1 MEEQIS
7 LLKQHMPGEAA
18 VLIYQWIAEAPC
30 EFVISRSRR
39 TKFGDYRAPFRG
51 KGHRISVNHDLNPY
65 AFLIT
70 TVHEFAHLKTWE
82 THKARV
88 KPHGEIWKA
97 NFRQLMEPFF
107 RMDLFPQDVEQAV
120 ARYLGNP
127 GASSCSDLN
136 LFRALQ
142 RYDQRADHLTILE
155 QVPEK
160 AVFVIASGRV
170 FEKGE
175 KLRKRY
181 RCREKASGR
190 TYLFNPLA
198 EVEVLIMP

>member
-1 MEEQIS
+1 
-7 LLKQHMPGEAA
+7 MPQEAA
-18 VLIYQWIAEAPC
+18 PLIYQWIVDAPC
-30 EFVISRSRR
+30 EFHISRSRR

-51 KGHRISVNHDLNPY
+51 RGHRISVNHDLNPF

-88 KPHGEIWKA
+88 RPHGEVWKK
-97 NFRQLMEPFF
+97 NFRELMAPFF
-107 RMDLFPQDVEQAV
+107 GLDLFPSDIEQAV
-120 ARYLGNP
+120 MQYLDNP

-136 LFRALQ
+136 LFRTLQ
-142 RYDQRADHLTILE
+142 RYDKRADHLTILE
-155 QVPEK
+155 QLPEK

-181 RCREKASGR
+181 RCRERASGR
-190 TYLFNPLA
+190 MYLFNPLA
-198 EVEVLIMP
+198 EVEVLSGS